1 MKEVDLPPDA
11 ATLMTATRAIGYSLQ
26 VAISDIV
33 DNSIAAHANK
43 IQITYFPNHKTG
55 PFISIL
61 DNGDGMSSEEIQN
74 AMRYGSK
81 DPNELRDRTDLG
93 RFGLGLKMASM
104 SQCRKFTVLT
114 KQSGV
119 VWGCCWDLD
128 HVIKVGSWSLLVLDQ
143 NEMVDLPEF
152 SEFINND
159 KGTLVIWQELD
170 RLCIGE
176 NDPAM
181 SMGRKMDE
189 VCAHLSL
196 VYHRFLSGSDGLKKI
211 NLTVNNETIFP
222 NDPLSANKST
232 LVMDPETIKIGDEK
246 ITVTAYTLPHPSKIS
261 KTELERLGGAEGLR
275 KNQGFYIYRGNRLLV
290 WGTWFRLMR
299 KGELT
304 KLSRVRVDI
313 PNSLDEL
320 WTLDVKKSTASPPE
334 DVRKN
339 LKIIIDKITG
349 GSKRTYTYR
358 GKKETSDKFI
368 HFWNRI
374 ETREGVIYSINR
386 DHPLIIDFTDKL
398 PISAEPLAKL
408 FQQIEGN
415 LPLNA
420 LHNDIIRDAKLE
432 NEIMFTEKEVLEL
445 LKSILLKFPSDE
457 TRKARLELLRSAEPF
472 CKYMPAIE
480 VAEENGELL

>member
-1 MKEVDLPPDA
+1 MREVDLPPDA
-11 ATLMTATRAIGYSLQ
+11 ATLMTATRAIGYSLEA
-26 VAISDIV
+26 AISDIV

-43 IQITYFPNHKTG
+43 IQINYFPNHKTG

-61 DNGDGMSSEEIQN
+61 DNGDGMSPEEIQN

-81 DPNELRDRTDLG
+81 DPNEFRDRTDLG

-104 SQCRKFTVLT
+104 SQCRKLTVLT

-119 VWGCCWDLD
+119 VCGCCWDLD
-128 HVIKVGSWSLLVLDQ
+128 HVIKVGSWSLLVLDES
-143 NEMVDLPEF
+143 EMVDFPGF
-152 SEFINND
+152 SEFIKND

-189 VCAHLSL
+189 VCRHLSL

-211 NLTVNNETIFP
+211 NLTVNNEIILP
-222 NDPLSANKST
+222 NDPFSVNKST
-232 LVMDPETIKIGDEK
+232 LVMDPEMIKIGDEK
-246 ITVTAYTLPHPSKIS
+246 ITVTAYTLPHPSKLS
-261 KTELERLGGAEGLR
+261 KAELDILGGSEGLR
-275 KNQGFYIYRGNRLLV
+275 KNQGFYVYRGKRLLV

-304 KLSRVRVDI
+304 KLSRVMVDI

-374 ETREGVIYSINR
+374 ETRDGVIYSINQ
-386 DHPLIIDFTDKL
+386 DHPLIIDFKENFSN
-398 PISAEPLAKL
+398 SADSLVKL

-420 LHNDIIRDAKLE
+420 LHNDITCDARVE
-432 NEIMFTEKEVLEL
+432 NETMFTEKEIIQY
-445 LKSILLKFPSDE
+445 LKSILLEFPSGE
-457 TRKARLELLRSAEPF
+457 TRKVRLELLRSAEPF
-472 CKYMPAIE
+472 CKYMSAIE